1 MALSVGS
8 PVPGV
13 ALMRMGKDGP
23 QEVRLDALS
32 AGKKLVVFA
41 VPGAFTPTC
50 SMKHLPGFLQH
61 AAEFRAKGVD
71 ALACVSVNDA
81 FVMSAWGE
89 KLGVGDEIQLLA
101 DGSGAFTEAMGMEL
115 DASAFGLGRR
125 SQRYSMLLQDGII
138 RILNLEENA
147 SNAEASGAETLLRQL

>member
-1 MALSVGS
+1 MPLSTGS
-8 PVPGV
+8 PVP
-13 ALMRMGKDGP
+13 AIPLHRMGQNGP
-23 QEVRLDALS
+23 EEVRLDQLS

-61 AAEFRAKGVD
+61 AADFRAKGVD

-81 FVMSAWGE
+81 FVMNAWGE
-89 KLGVGDEIQLLA
+89 KLDVGSEILLLA
-101 DGSGAFTEAMGMEL
+101 DGNGAFAEAMDMQL
-115 DASAFGLGRR
+115 DGTGFGLGQR
-125 SQRYSMLLQDGII
+125 SKRYSMLVEDGVI

-147 SNAEASGAETLLRQL
+147 SSAETSGAEALLAQL